1 MSDMTD
7 AWTDFAIVLCTA
19 PPGGSEKIAKA
30 LVEERLV
37 ACVNVS
43 AVRSYFFWEGKSCDE
58 TEELMIIKT
67 EMKLVERI
75 KARIKELHSYE
86 LPEIIIIP
94 IVGGDERYLQWIG
107 QSVG

>member
-1 MSDMTD
+1 VTE
-7 AWTDFAIVLCTA
+7 ATTEFVIVLCTA
-19 PPGGSEKIAKA
+19 PPSGSEKIAKA

-43 AVRSYFFWEGKSCDE
+43 LVRSYFFWEGKCCDE

-67 EMKLVERI
+67 EMKLTERLTD
-75 KARIKELHSYE
+75 RIKELHSYE

-94 IVGGDERYLQWIG
+94 IVGGDEHYLRWIN